1 MRGLTD
7 SLLFVNFTNIK
18 SPFKVSF
25 RRFSLSESEV
35 TEAGSC
41 SLCRLLPIVFRLLKD
56 DLVWAVG
63 PTLRHDPTGT
73 RPPSVYQSLTALGAC
88 FASQPFT

>member
-1 MRGLTD
+1 MMCGFTE
-7 SLLFVNFTNIK
+7 SLLFTDIK

-25 RRFSLSESEV
+25 RRFFLSESGV

-41 SLCRLLPIVFRLLKD
+41 SLCRLFSIVYRLLKG
-56 DLVWAVG
+56 DLVG
-63 PTLRHDPTGT
+63 PTFRHDLTGT

-88 FASQPFT
+88 FVSQPFT